1 MAKKF
6 ISLTLLQSYDVK
18 IKNFVN
24 SLITAANGDITALQS
39 AIDLLNGDAEGSVNA
54 KITAAFNDFSTKVS
68 DDNVVNSYKELIDWA
83 ASHGSEAA
91 EMAGAITALQAAVGK
106 PADGENAAT
115 GLYKAVADAQAAAI
129 ASANGYTDTQVGAEE
144 TRAKGVEEGL
154 DGRIEAL
161 ENKFSGE
168 GSVESQIATAKSEAI
183 AAAATDAEGKVN
195 TLSGTA
201 VSSTSGTDIK
211 VDLGGTVGAPTVTV
225 TYEFAEE
232 QDIVDMFA
240 PKGE

>member
-6 ISLTLLQSYDVK
+6 ISLTLLQFYDVK
-18 IKNFVN
+18 IKNFIN
-24 SLITAANGDITALQS
+24 SLITAANGDITALQA

-54 KITAAFNDFSTKVS
+54 KITAAFNDFSTKVT
-68 DDNVVNSYKELIDWA
+68 DDAVVNSYKELIDWV

-91 EMAGAITALQAAVGK
+91 EMAAAITALQGAVGK
-106 PADGENAAT
+106 PANGEEAAT
-115 GLYKAVADAQAAAI
+115 GLYKAIADAQAAAE
-129 ASANGYTDTQVGAEE
+129 D
-144 TRAKGVEEGL
+144 
-154 DGRIEAL
+154 
-161 ENKFSGE
+161 
-168 GSVESQIATAKSEAI
+168 AT
-183 AAAATDAEGKVN
+183 TKVN
-195 TLSGTA
+195 GLKNTA

-232 QDIVDMFA
+232 SDIESMFA

>member
-24 SLITAANGDITALQS
+24 SLITAANGDITTLQS
-39 AIDLLNGDAEGSVNA
+39 SIDLLNGDAEGSVNA

-83 ASHGSEAA
+83 ATHGSEAA

-106 PADGENAAT
+106 PAQGEEAAT
-115 GLYKAVADAQAAAI
+115 GLYKAVADAQAAAV

-183 AAAATDAEGKVN
+183 AAAASDAEGKVN

-225 TYEFAEE
+225 SYEFAEE

-240 PKGE
+240 PKSE

>member
-183 AAAATDAEGKVN
+183 AAAATDAEGKVS

>member
-6 ISLTLLQSYDVK
+6 ISLTSLQSYDVK
-18 IKNFVN
+18 IKNFIN
-24 SLITAANGDITALQS
+24 SLITAANGDITALQA

-54 KITAAFNDFSTKVS
+54 KITAAFNDFSTKVT
-68 DDNVVNSYKELIDWA
+68 DDAVVNSYKELIDWV

-91 EMAGAITALQAAVGK
+91 EMAAAITALQGAVGK
-106 PADGENAAT
+106 PANGEEAAT
-115 GLYKAVADAQAAAI
+115 GLYKAIADAQAAAV

-154 DGRIEAL
+154 NDRIEAL
-161 ENKFSGE
+161 ENKFTGE
-168 GSVESQIATAKSEAI
+168 GSVEGQI
-183 AAAATDAEGKVN
+183 AAAKQEAIDAAAEDATTKVN
-195 TLSGTA
+195 GLKNTT
-201 VSSTSGTDIK
+201 VSFTSGTDIK

-232 QDIVDMFA
+232 SDIESMFA